1 MSNQPRVA
9 KVLAALLVSMTVGAI
24 ALVAMGGKPLS
35 AGPFSLSTYYRLD
48 PIEKTIISEATQASD
63 RWNRIEVYFSGTTAG
78 NIEQLTSLSGISSAD
93 LIDCHFVIC
102 NGLGGKDGQVEP
114 TKRWQRQWSVIPSR
128 TWYGTPQTIRIC
140 VVADGHQR
148 LATNSQLRRTE
159 QLVDRLARRFNIDP
173 ASIYYPGNWR

>member
-9 KVLAALLVSMTVGAI
+9 KVLTALLASMTVGAVVLMAI
-24 ALVAMGGKPLS
+24 GSNPPS

-48 PIEKTIISEATQASD
+48 PIEQTIASEATQASD
-63 RWNRIEVYFSGTTAG
+63 RWNCIEVYFSGTAAG
-78 NIEQLTSLSGISSAD
+78 NIDQLASLSGLSSAD
-93 LIDCHFVIC
+93 LIDCHFVVC
-102 NGLGGKDGQVEP
+102 NGLGGSDGQVEA

-140 VVADGHQR
+140 VVADGQER

-159 QLVDRLARRFNIDP
+159 HLVDKLARRFNIEP
-173 ASIYYPGNWR
+173 GVIYYPGNWP